1 MQSQYHPYNLSIF
14 VSSFLAS
21 IASQNCVKTHCM
33 TENHK
38 LAISRGAFLMST
50 ISLFIILY
58 EYGFKTN
65 LETEIVFHCI
75 YLYTLLLGITSQVF
89 RYIKSKKSTRIKVQV
104 ADGIL
109 VLLMLIVFVTSLH
122 FDLYGVR
129 SSRIFLVITCLFIF
143 LRELAARNFKL
154 KQSYLNPAQLF
165 AISFVFIIVGGALL
179 LMLPNATTSGIQFID
194 SLFTSTSAVSVT
206 GLAVVDTGT
215 SFTRFG
221 QTIIALLIQLG
232 GIGVMTFT
240 SYFSYFFKG
249 GTTYES
255 QIIMREMTNS
265 DKIAEVF
272 GTLKKIILLTFF
284 IELVGGILIFT
295 SLDPAIIPALGDRM
309 FFSFFHA
316 ISGFCNAGFSTLSNG
331 LYESAFRFNYPLQ
344 LYLAG
349 LLMLGGIGFPIMFNT
364 YKYFKH
370 LIKNMILPFT
380 TKAKVIHKPWVIN
393 LNTRIILVTT
403 SLLILG
409 GTTAFYFLEYNHAL
423 KEHSGIGKVITAFF
437 GGVTPRTAGFN
448 TVDYGSLTLPTIM
461 ITILLMWIGAS
472 PASTGGGIKTST
484 FAIATM
490 NIVSIIR
497 GKDRLE
503 MFHRE
508 ISHISIRRAFA
519 IICLSL
525 IVIGFATFLLS
536 YLEPDK
542 DIRQINFEVFS
553 AYSTVGL
560 SMGITP
566 NLGDG
571 GKLILICV
579 MFIGRVSMLTLLI
592 AFVKQTKLM
601 KYKYPSEEILIN

>member
-1 MQSQYHPYNLSIF
+1 MNENL
-14 VSSFLAS
+14 
-21 IASQNCVKTHCM
+21 
-33 TENHK
+33 K
-38 LAISRGAFLMST
+38 LAISRGAFLLSS

-58 EYGFKTN
+58 EYGFKTS
-65 LETEIVFHCI
+65 LQTETFFHIV
-75 YLYTLLLGITSQVF
+75 YLVTLLLGITSQIF
-89 RYIKSKKSTRIKVQV
+89 RYIKSKQSTRIKVWI

-109 VLLMLIVFVTSLH
+109 VLLMLIVFFSSLH
-122 FDLYGVR
+122 FDLYGIR
-129 SSRIFLVITCLFIF
+129 TSRIFLVITCLFIF
-143 LRELAARNFKL
+143 IRELAARSFKL
-154 KQSYLNPAQLF
+154 KKTYLNPAQLF
-165 AISFVFIIVGGALL
+165 AISFVFIIVAGSLL
-179 LMLPNATTSGIQFID
+179 LMLPKATKNGILFID

-215 SFTRFG
+215 SFTVFG

-265 DKIAEVF
+265 DKIGEVF
-272 GTLKKIILLTFF
+272 STLKKIILLTFF
-284 IELVGGILIFT
+284 IELIGGILIYT
-295 SLDPAIIPALGDRM
+295 SLDSAIIPALSDRVY
-309 FFSFFHA
+309 FSFFHA

-344 LYLAG
+344 LYLAF

-370 LIKNMILPFT
+370 LIQNRILPFT
-380 TKAKVIHKPWVIN
+380 LKAKIIYKPWVIN

-403 SLLILG
+403 VILIVI
-409 GTTAFYFLEYNHAL
+409 GTGSFYILEYNNAL
-423 KEHSGIGKVITAFF
+423 KDHSGFGKIVTAFF

-448 TVDYGSLTLPTIM
+448 TVDYGSLTFPTIM
-461 ITILLMWIGAS
+461 ITMLLMWIGAS

-490 NIVSIIR
+490 NIVSIAR

-503 MFHRE
+503 LFHRE

-519 IICLSL
+519 IIALSL
-525 IVIGFATFLLS
+525 IVIGFATFLLA
-536 YLEPDK
+536 YMEPDK
-542 DIRQINFEVFS
+542 DIRKISFEVFS

-566 NLGDG
+566 HLGEG
-571 GKLILICV
+571 AKLILICV

-592 AFVKQTKLM
+592 AMIKQTTLL

>member
-1 MQSQYHPYNLSIF
+1 
-14 VSSFLAS
+14 
-21 IASQNCVKTHCM
+21 M
-33 TENHK
+33 TENLK
-38 LAISRGAFLMST
+38 LAISRGAFILSS

-65 LETEIVFHCI
+65 LLTEITFHII
-75 YLYTLLLGITSQVF
+75 YLITLLLGITSQIF
-89 RYIKSKKSTRIKVQV
+89 RYIKSKESTRVNVWI
-104 ADGIL
+104 ADGML
-109 VLLMLIVFVTSLH
+109 VLLMLIVFLTSLH
-122 FDLYGVR
+122 FDLYGIR
-129 SSRIFLVITCLFIF
+129 TSRIFLVITCLFIF
-143 LRELAARNFKL
+143 IRELAARNFKL
-154 KQSYLNPAQLF
+154 KKSYLNPAQLF

-179 LMLPNATTSGIQFID
+179 LMLPKATTNGILFID

-215 SFTRFG
+215 SFSVFG
-221 QTIIALLIQLG
+221 QTIIAVLIQLG

-255 QIIMREMTNS
+255 QLIMRDMTNS

-272 GTLKKIILLTFF
+272 STLKKIILLTFL
-284 IELVGGILIFT
+284 IELIGGILIFS
-295 SLDPAIIPALGDRM
+295 SLDGAIIPEFSDRL

-370 LIKNMILPFT
+370 LIKNRILPFT
-380 TKAKVIHKPWVIN
+380 LKAKVIHKPWVIN

-403 SLLILG
+403 TILIVLG
-409 GTTAFYFLEYNHAL
+409 TVSFYILEYNHAL
-423 KEHSGIGKVITAFF
+423 KEHSGFGKFVTAFF

-448 TVDYGSLTLPTIM
+448 TVDYSSLTFPTIM

-472 PASTGGGIKTST
+472 PGSTGGGIKTST
-484 FAIATM
+484 FAVATM
-490 NIVSIIR
+490 NIISIAR

-503 MFHRE
+503 LFRRE
-508 ISHISIRRAFA
+508 VSHVSIRRAFA
-519 IICLSL
+519 IISLSL
-525 IVIGFATFLLS
+525 IIIGIGTFLLAYS
-536 YLEPDK
+536 EPDK
-542 DIRQINFEVFS
+542 DIRKVCFEVFS

-566 NLGDG
+566 HLGEG

-592 AFVKQTKLM
+592 AFIKQTKLM
-601 KYKYPSEEILIN
+601 KYKYPSEELLIN

>member
-1 MQSQYHPYNLSIF
+1 MNDNLKS
-14 VSSFLAS
+14 
-21 IASQNCVKTHCM
+21 
-33 TENHK
+33 
-38 LAISRGAFLMST
+38 AISRGAFLLS
-50 ISLFIILY
+50 SLSIFIILY
-58 EYGFKTN
+58 EYGFKTS
-65 LETEIVFHCI
+65 LQTEIAFHI
-75 YLYTLLLGITSQVF
+75 LYLVTLLLGIASQIF
-89 RYIKSKKSTRIKVQV
+89 RYIKSKESTRIKVWI

-109 VLLMLIVFVTSLH
+109 VLLMLIVFFTSLQ
-122 FDLYGVR
+122 FNLYDVR
-129 SSRIFLVITCLFIF
+129 TSRIFLVITCLFIF
-143 LRELAARNFKL
+143 IRELAARNFKL
-154 KQSYLNPAQLF
+154 KKTYLNPAQLF
-165 AISFVFIIVGGALL
+165 AISFIFIIVGGSLL
-179 LMLPNATTSGIQFID
+179 LMLPKATTNGILFID

-215 SFTRFG
+215 SFTVFG

-265 DKIAEVF
+265 DKIGEVF
-272 GTLKKIILLTFF
+272 STLKKIILITFF
-284 IELVGGILIFT
+284 IELIGGILIYT
-295 SLDPAIIPALGDRM
+295 SLDSAIIPAFSDRAY
-309 FFSFFHA
+309 FSFFHA
-316 ISGFCNAGFSTLSNG
+316 VSGFCNAGFSTLSNG

-344 LYLAG
+344 LYLAF

-370 LIKNMILPFT
+370 LIKNRILPFT
-380 TKAKVIHKPWVIN
+380 MKAKIIYKPWVIN

-403 SLLILG
+403 VILIVI
-409 GTTAFYFLEYNHAL
+409 GTGSFYILEYNNAL
-423 KEHSGIGKVITAFF
+423 KEHSGFGKIVTAFF

-448 TVDYGSLTLPTIM
+448 SVDYATLTFPTIM
-461 ITILLMWIGAS
+461 ITMFLMWIGAS

-490 NIVSIIR
+490 NIISIAR

-503 MFHRE
+503 LFHRE
-508 ISHISIRRAFA
+508 VSHVSIRRAFA
-519 IICLSL
+519 IISLSL
-525 IVIGFATFLLS
+525 IVIGMATFLLAFM
-536 YLEPDK
+536 EPDK
-542 DIRQINFEVFS
+542 DIRKVCFEVFS

-566 NLGDG
+566 HLGEG

-592 AFVKQTKLM
+592 ALFKQTTLL
-601 KYKYPSEEILIN
+601 KYKYPSEELLIN